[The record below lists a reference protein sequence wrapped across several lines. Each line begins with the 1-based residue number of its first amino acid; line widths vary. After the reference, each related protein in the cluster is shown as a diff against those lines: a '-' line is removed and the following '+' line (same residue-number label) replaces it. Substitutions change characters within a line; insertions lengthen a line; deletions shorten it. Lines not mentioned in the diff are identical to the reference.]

1 MKKKPATTSKEEFFC
16 DFSKRSLD
24 YMRRFYLGYAD
35 RVKRIVQKP
44 SAQFEEDGIRQKASG
59 ELAQLQIWQKPS
71 AKSLS
76 VGFGQ
81 TASDQF
87 GRISQTP
94 SAKLT
99 VPERPSREK
108 DAIVKL
114 TLPAD
119 ANIHAR
125 EYQLYLPSKEVLR
138 QKLLDWVREQE
149 AGV

>member
-1 MKKKPATTSKEEFFC
+1 MNKKPAKTSTEEFC
-16 DFSKRSLD
+16 CGFSIRSLD

-35 RVKRIVQKP
+35 RLPRIV
-44 SAQFEEDGIRQKASG
+44 
-59 ELAQLQIWQKPS
+59 QKPS

-76 VGFGQ
+76 DGFGQ

-99 VPERPSREK
+99 IPERSSRKK

-119 ANIHAR
+119 AYIHAR

-149 AGV
+149 SGV

>member
-1 MKKKPATTSKEEFFC
+1 MKKKPAKTSTVEFC
-16 DFSKRSLD
+16 CGFSKRSLD
-24 YMRRFYLGYAD
+24 YMLRFYLGYAD
-35 RVKRIVQKP
+35 RLPRIVQKP
-44 SAQFEEDGIRQKASG
+44 SG
-59 ELAQLQIWQKPS
+59 ELAQLQIWQKPF

-76 VGFGQ
+76 DGFGQ
-81 TASDQF
+81 MASDQF

-99 VPERPSREK
+99 IPERSSRKK
-108 DAIVKL
+108 DAIVEL
-114 TLPAD
+114 TLPTD

-149 AGV
+149 ACV

>member
-1 MKKKPATTSKEEFFC
+1 MKRKPATTSTEGFC
-16 DFSKRSLD
+16 CGFSKRSLD
-24 YMRRFYLGYAD
+24 YIRRFYLGYAD
-35 RVKRIVQKP
+35 RLPRIVQKP
-44 SAQFEEDGIRQKASG
+44 SAQFAAEGIRQKASG

-76 VGFGQ
+76 DGFGQ

-94 SAKLT
+94 FAKLT
-99 VPERPSREK
+99 IPERSSREK
-108 DAIVKL
+108 DAIVEL

-119 ANIHAR
+119 ANIHVR